1 MAGEAGQARRLRE
14 SLGHPVVDADGHW
27 LEFGS
32 LVGAEM
38 KRIGGALAGE
48 GFAYYTSKVVKEVL
62 DLSIEER
69 RQRRTSQPVWW
80 GLPTRNTLDRAT
92 AMMPRLLYER
102 LDEFGID
109 FSVLFPTAGLGLTRI
124 PDSEMRRV
132 TCRAFNRLSADLF
145 EPFSERMTPVAV
157 IPMHHPEEAIAELDH
172 AVREC
177 GLKVMML
184 GSLIERPVD
193 SLAARHP
200 DLPGL
205 AAWRDVLGLDSAH
218 DYDPVWQKC
227 VELGVSPCFHTG
239 SRDFGTR
246 ASPTNFVYNHIG
258 HFAAASEAV
267 CKALYLGGVTRRFPQ
282 LKFAFMEGGV
292 AWACQLYADLVE
304 HWETRNPRA
313 LERLDPANLDHGRLL
328 ELAERWGTA
337 GMADALREEA
347 ASLDDA
353 TPVRAIEAVDDFA
366 AAGIERAEDHRERFT
381 RNFYF
386 GCEADDRSSAWA
398 FARTHNPFGARLN
411 TLFGSDIGHFDV
423 TEMSQVL
430 PELHGLVDHGLIAP
444 ADFRDFVFEN
454 PVRFF
459 GESRRDFFGGT
470 RIEAQAAA
478 LLAEAGESAGA
489 R

>member
-1 MAGEAGQARRLRE
+1 MGSEVGRARKLRE
-14 SLGHPVVDADGHW
+14 RLGHPVVDADGHW

-32 LVGAEM
+32 LVGEQM
-38 KRIGGALAGE
+38 KRIGGDLAAE

-80 GLPTRNTLDRAT
+80 GLPTRNTRDRAT

-124 PDSEMRRV
+124 PEDEMRRV
-132 TCRAFNRLSADLF
+132 TCRAFNTLSAELF
-145 EPFSERMTPVAV
+145 QGFADRMTPVAV
-157 IPMHHPEEAIAELDH
+157 IPMHHPDEALAELDH
-172 AVREC
+172 AVGEC
-177 GLKVMML
+177 GLKAMML
-184 GSLIERPVD
+184 GSLIHRPLD
-193 SLAARHP
+193 SLAERHP
-200 DLPGL
+200 DLPEL

-227 VELGVSPCFHTG
+227 LELGVSPCFHTG
-239 SRDFGTR
+239 SREYGTR
-246 ASPTNFVYNHIG
+246 TSPTNFVYNHIG

-267 CKALYLGGVTRRFPQ
+267 CKALFLGGVTRRFPS

-292 AWACQLYADLVE
+292 GWACQLYADLIE
-304 HWETRNPRA
+304 HWETRNPQA
-313 LERLDPANLDHGRLL
+313 LDRLDPANLDHGLL
-328 ELAERWGTA
+328 VELAERWATPEMCEAMG
-337 GMADALREEA
+337 EEA

-353 TPVRAIEAVDDFA
+353 TPARAIEVVDDFA
-366 AAGIERAEDHRERFT
+366 GARIERAEDHRELFT

-386 GCEADDRSSAWA
+386 GCEADDRTSAWA
-398 FARTHNPFGARLN
+398 FSRSHNPFGARLN

-423 TEMSQVL
+423 SEMAEVL
-430 PELHGLVDHGLIAP
+430 PDLHALVDDALISP
-444 ADFRDFVFEN
+444 ADFRDFVFGN

-459 GESRRDFFGGT
+459 GESNSDFFRGT
-470 RIEAQAAA
+470 RIEAEARA
-478 LLAEAGESAGA
+478 LLAEPAAEGA
-489 R
+489 AS